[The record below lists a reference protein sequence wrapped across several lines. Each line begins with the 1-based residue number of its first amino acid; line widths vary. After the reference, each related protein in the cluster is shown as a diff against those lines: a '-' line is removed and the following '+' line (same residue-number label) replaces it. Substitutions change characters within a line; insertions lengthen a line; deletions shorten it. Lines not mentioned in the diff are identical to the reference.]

1 MIMFKN
7 KHVVVAM
14 LVAPVLAIMAWF
26 AVDHFVGEKPHV
38 AKPGEAYSLL
48 ARSNCRYDSGQCVL
62 VNGDF
67 ELTLRPM
74 DMAASSINIELVS
87 KHSLQSATIGLA
99 DTGAPPSAL
108 AATDSTALHWT
119 AAISRPAGGNSTLRV
134 AVVAEGTTYYAE
146 VPAVFLRFENDN
158 TG

>member
-1 MIMFKN
+1 MIMFTN

-26 AVDHFVGEKPHV
+26 AVDHFIGEKPHA

-48 ARSNCRYDSGQCVL
+48 ARSNCRYDSGQCDL

-67 ELTLRPM
+67 ELTIRPT
-74 DMAASSINIELVS
+74 DMAASSISIELVS
-87 KHSLQSATIGLA
+87 KHALQRATIGLA
-99 DTGAPPSAL
+99 NTGESPSTM
-108 AATDSTALHWT
+108 AATNATAMHWT
-119 AAISRPAGGNSTLRV
+119 AAIAQPVADDSTLRV
-134 AVVAEGTTYYAE
+134 AVIAEGATYYAE
-146 VPAVFLRFENDN
+146 VPVVFLRFENDG